1 MKVIKEANMKKGAIQ
16 IETIIVIIL
25 ALLALVIIAA
35 AFTGGFNQLW
45 GKLTGSFGVSSVT
58 ADTAVNNCNGWCG
71 ANAANQFCTHQF
83 VITGRENEGTKTCTN
98 LGVGCP
104 KIAC

>member
-1 MKVIKEANMKKGAIQ
+1 MKKGTIQ

-45 GKLTGSFGVSSVT
+45 GKLTGSYGVSTVSAESAT
-58 ADTAVNNCNGWCG
+58 NDCSGWCS
-71 ANAANQFCTHQF
+71 ANAQTQFCTHQF

-98 LGVGCP
+98 LGAPCS
-104 KIAC
+104 KFSC

>member
-1 MKVIKEANMKKGAIQ
+1 MKKGAIQ

-45 GKLTGSFGVSSVT
+45 NKLMGFGSETTIEAARTQCAQWCDTNAKAQYCGYTYTIGGVKQACKDLAS
-58 ADTAVNNCNGWCG
+58 C
-71 ANAANQFCTHQF
+71 AA
-83 VITGRENEGTKTCTN
+83 IT
-98 LGVGCP
+98 CP
-104 KIAC
+104 QP

>member
-1 MKVIKEANMKKGAIQ
+1 MKKGAIQ

-45 GKLTGSFGVSSVT
+45 NKLLSFQPEKLSMSDAQTACNNLCGKPDFCGKGFTIIGQETLGLQKCQNIVS
-58 ADTAVNNCNGWCG
+58 C
-71 ANAANQFCTHQF
+71 QM
-83 VITGRENEGTKTCTN
+83 TC
-98 LGVGCP
+98 P
-104 KIAC
+104 

>member
-1 MKVIKEANMKKGAIQ
+1 MKKGAIQ

-45 GKLTGSFGVSSVT
+45 AKLTGSFGVSSVT
-58 ADTAVNNCNGWCG
+58 ETTAVNTCNSWCG
-71 ANAANQFCTHQF
+71 LNDKNNFCTHQF
-83 VITGRENEGTKTCTN
+83 VVTGKENEGTKTCAK
-98 LGVGCP
+98 LGASCSA
-104 KIAC
+104 ITC

>member
-1 MKVIKEANMKKGAIQ
+1 MKKGAIQ

-35 AFTGGFNQLW
+35 AFTGGFNKLW
-45 GKLTGSFGVSSVT
+45 SQLTGSFGVSSVT
-58 ADTAVNNCNGWCG
+58 ADAAMKSCNGWCE

-83 VITGRENEGTKTCTN
+83 VITGRENEGAKTCIN
-98 LGVGCP
+98 LGASCP
-104 KIAC
+104 KITC